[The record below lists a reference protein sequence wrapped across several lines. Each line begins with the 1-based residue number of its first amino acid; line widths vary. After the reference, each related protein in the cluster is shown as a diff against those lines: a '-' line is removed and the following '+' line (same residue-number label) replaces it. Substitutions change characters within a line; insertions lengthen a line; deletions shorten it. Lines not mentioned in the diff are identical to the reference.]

1 MIYRA
6 LSCYYVKKYDQA
18 SRWINNLLNEVSLK
32 RYPNAQLEIKVIL
45 ALQYCLLNDYDLFNQ
60 LINSIQRQIR
70 IIGKENCEH
79 LMIFT
84 KILKVSISELKKNKE
99 EKIKAL
105 IRKFS
110 MFQKQ
115 GFSPSMYIKMDDE
128 FVSKLSW

>member
-1 MIYRA
+1 MVYRA
-6 LSCYYVKKYDQA
+6 LSCYYVKKYDEA
-18 SRWINNLLNEVSLK
+18 ARWINNLLNEVSLK
-32 RYPNAQLEIKVIL
+32 RYPNTQLEIKVIL

-79 LMIFT
+79 LLIFT

-99 EKIKAL
+99 EKIRAL
-105 IRKFS
+105 IKKFR

-115 GFSPSMYIKMDDE
+115 GFSPSMYIQMDDE
-128 FVSKLSW
+128 FAKKLS

>member
-1 MIYRA
+1 MVYRA
-6 LSCYYVKKYDQA
+6 LSCYYVKKYDEA
-18 SRWINNLLNEVSLK
+18 ARWINNLLNEVSLK
-32 RYPNAQLEIKVIL
+32 RYPNTQLEIKVIL

-70 IIGKENCEH
+70 IIGKDNCEH

-99 EKIKAL
+99 EKIRAQ
-105 IRKFS
+105 IQKFNR
-110 MFQKQ
+110 FQKQ

-128 FVSKLSW
+128 FVSKLS